1 MRPLRAGYLAATA
14 VTVVGALSGRE
25 RLQWVSKPLMM
36 PLLAA
41 DVATSGAD
49 IAPADRTLLLSS
61 LGAATV
67 GDVLLIAPDDDRRLI
82 AGASSFA
89 VMQTGYALLWRRY
102 GARPSLAVALPRVLA
117 WIGAGALLR
126 AKAPELAAPLSAYG
140 ATLGAAAVLA
150 SDPALASDADNV
162 VGLNIPNADPRS
174 RLGVGA
180 LLFTVSDGLIVLRR
194 LFARGDRP
202 RRVIEGV
209 ILATYGAAQF
219 LLADPAVHTRGHSG
233 GPGAE
238 RISAGDSSAAA
249 DTIHG

>member
-1 MRPLRAGYLAATA
+1 MRPLRAGFLAATA
-14 VTVVGALSGRE
+14 VTVAGALTGRE
-25 RLQWVSKPLMM
+25 RWQWVAKPLMM

-41 DVATSGAD
+41 DIATSRAD

-67 GDVLLIAPDDDRRLI
+67 GDVLLIDPDDDRRLI

-89 VMQTGYALLWRRY
+89 VMQTGYAVLWWRY
-102 GARPSLAVALPRVLA
+102 GARPALPVALPRVLA
-117 WIGAGALLR
+117 WAGAAVLLR
-126 AKAPELAAPLSAYG
+126 VEAPVLAVPLSAYG
-140 ATLGAAAVLA
+140 ATLGSAAVLA
-150 SDPALASDADNV
+150 SDPALAPDADSV
-162 VGLNIPNADPRS
+162 AGLNIPDADPRS

-194 LFARGDRP
+194 LFARGARS

-219 LLADPAVHTRGHSG
+219 LLTDPAAHVRGRTGAG
-233 GPGAE
+233 GPD
-238 RISAGDSSAAA
+238 RISAGRP
-249 DTIHG
+249 